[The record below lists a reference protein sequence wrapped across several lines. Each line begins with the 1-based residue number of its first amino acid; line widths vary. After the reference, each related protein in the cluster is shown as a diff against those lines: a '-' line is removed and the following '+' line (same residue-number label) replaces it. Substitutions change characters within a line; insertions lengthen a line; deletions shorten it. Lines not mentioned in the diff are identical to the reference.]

1 MALMGTLNRCFFGR
15 DVVNSDIVSHLTQA
29 VALVNKS
36 LDTREATCDANIYV
50 VNFMIAHE
58 LLNGAKDR
66 ALLHLKG
73 LQKMTELRGGIVD
86 LESNPKLLAK
96 VCK

>member
-1 MALMGTLNRCFFGR
+1 MALMGTLNRYFFGR

-29 VALVNKS
+29 VVLVNQS

-50 VNFMIAHE
+50 VNFMIVHE

-66 ALLHLKG
+66 ALVHLRG
-73 LQKMTELRGGIVD
+73 LQKMIELRGGIVG
-86 LESNPKLLAK
+86 LEPNLKLLAK

>member
-1 MALMGTLNRCFFGR
+1 MGTLNRYFFGR

-29 VALVNKS
+29 VVLVNQS
-36 LDTREATCDANIYV
+36 LDTHEATCDANIYV
-50 VNFMIAHE
+50 VNFMIVHE

-66 ALLHLKG
+66 SLVHLRG
-73 LQKMTELRGGIVD
+73 LQKMIELRGGIAD
-86 LESNPKLLAK
+86 LEPNLKLLAK